1 MQMGTPGATKPPAG
15 AAKSDQPLLGS
26 AMDTA
31 QKAAKAGKVKS
42 IKLKIKMKDKS
53 K

>member
-1 MQMGTPGATKPPAG
+1 MANGNIGSPSEGALLKPV
-15 AAKSDQPLLGS
+15 
-26 AMDTA
+26 MDTA

-42 IKLKIKMKDKS
+42 IKLKIKMKDKQ